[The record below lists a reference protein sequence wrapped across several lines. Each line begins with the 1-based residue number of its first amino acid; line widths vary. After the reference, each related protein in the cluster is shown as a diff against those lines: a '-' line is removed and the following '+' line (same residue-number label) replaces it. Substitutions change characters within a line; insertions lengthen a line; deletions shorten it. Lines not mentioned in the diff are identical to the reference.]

1 MVLMRI
7 LLAREIERLVA
18 GIRALPDRSE
28 RKAVLLDRL
37 RALRTKQIQQETGYR
52 PRKRKSA

>member
-1 MVLMRI
+1 MRI

>member
-1 MVLMRI
+1 MRV
-7 LLAREIERLVA
+7 LLAREIDRLMRD
-18 GIRALPDRSE
+18 IRALPDRSQ

>member
-1 MVLMRI
+1 MRV

-37 RALRTKQIQQETGYR
+37 KALRTKQLKSEIRAGR
-52 PRKRKSA
+52 RKASA